1 MTNAFD
7 LLEGG
12 YLRFLSSS
20 ALAFGGSK
28 LDLNDPTYVSLS

>member
-1 MTNAFD
+1 MANAFD
-7 LLEGG
+7 LLEVG

-28 LDLNDPTYVSLS
+28 LDLNDATHVILS